1 MDSGTITS
9 NTITYNTGAISQSV
23 SYWIRNRNWDLT
35 FISLSAVLVFVP
47 LASFYFGQS
56 EKSAG
61 YAQYMSKVVD
71 YFVAA
76 CIGGPHMFSTV
87 IRTIFNKRFVYD
99 DKFLIDG
106 RILLFPPFLKQEWLI
121 YVTFAVF
128 FLAVAIFVYKTFLEI
143 KENRFNG
150 PKTLL
155 ISLTFMIGFWI
166 PSVGLIGIPLDVS
179 FQG

>member
-76 CIGGPHMFSTV
+76 CIGGPHMFATF
-87 IRTIFNKRFVYD
+87 IRTFLNKGFVKDNKFVTYSS
-99 DKFLIDG
+99 FLI
-106 RILLFPPFLKQEWLI
+106 P
-121 YVTFAVF
+121 VF
-128 FLAVAIFVYKTFLEI
+128 V
-143 KENRFNG
+143 
-150 PKTLL
+150 
-155 ISLTFMIGFWI
+155 
-166 PSVGLIGIPLDVS
+166 
-179 FQG
+179 